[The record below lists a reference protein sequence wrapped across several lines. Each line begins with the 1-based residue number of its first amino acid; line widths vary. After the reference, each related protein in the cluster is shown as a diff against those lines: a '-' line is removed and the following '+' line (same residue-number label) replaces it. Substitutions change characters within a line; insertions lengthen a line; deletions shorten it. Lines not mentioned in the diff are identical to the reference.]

1 LYLVSQLNP
10 TNDATPTTTAPHP
23 HISGPPRAPLD
34 ASTLPAYP
42 PDKEIA
48 SPQRKDLLVRGNLTI
63 YGYLLIVLGIVGIAA
78 LLVLAVIFLASLTVA
93 TLIFF
98 ALLIGLGIIGVM
110 AYRDW
115 QQSSYATFRDWYDAQ
130 RQWTQGI
137 LLVVPLAIPV
147 ALIAWVLFG

>member
-1 LYLVSQLNP
+1 M
-10 TNDATPTTTAPHP
+10 
-23 HISGPPRAPLD
+23 
-34 ASTLPAYP
+34 
-42 PDKEIA
+42 
-48 SPQRKDLLVRGNLTI
+48 RGNLTI

-78 LLVLAVIFLASLTVA
+78 LLVLAVIFLASLTIS

-137 LLVVPLAIPV
+137 LLVVPLAVPV
-147 ALIAWVLFG
+147 ALIAWVLLG